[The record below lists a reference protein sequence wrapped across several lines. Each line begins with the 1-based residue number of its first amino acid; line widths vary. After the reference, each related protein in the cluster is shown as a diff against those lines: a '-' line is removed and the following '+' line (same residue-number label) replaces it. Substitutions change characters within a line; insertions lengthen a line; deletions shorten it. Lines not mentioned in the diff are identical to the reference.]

1 MVHSHLAMRLE
12 HTYGGKATSAVSI
25 ETEGDE
31 VPKTRSSA
39 IQVDRSIMGSMPTHR
54 VKRLDRFIQRW
65 RINKIRRYV
74 PQGGRVLDI
83 GCADGALFRQMR
95 RIGSGVGVDPAL
107 VQSVRTGAFELIAG
121 SIPDDLAPAQFDV
134 ATMLAV
140 VEHLPEDVISEMRDQ
155 CVRLLKPGGLVLITV
170 PSPTV
175 DNILKALIWLRLV
188 GNMSFD
194 QHHGFDVRTVPAR
207 FSGTGLTLVT
217 HKRFQLGLNHLFV
230 FRRVDTSPEA
240 VVGALATQQGR
251 TTHARQQ
258 T

>member
-1 MVHSHLAMRLE
+1 
-12 HTYGGKATSAVSI
+12 
-25 ETEGDE
+25 
-31 VPKTRSSA
+31 VPKSRRSA
-39 IQVDRSIMGSMPTHR
+39 ARVERSIVGNMPTHK

-65 RINKIRRYV
+65 RVNKIRRYV

-83 GCADGALFRQMR
+83 GCADGAMFRQLR

-107 VQSVRTGAFELIAG
+107 VQSVQAGAFELIAG

-140 VEHLPEDVISEMRDQ
+140 VEHLPEDVIAEMRDQ

-207 FSGTGLTLVT
+207 FGGTGLTLVA
-217 HKRFQLGLNHLFV
+217 HRRFQLGLNHLYV
-230 FRRVDTSPEA
+230 FRRVDTAPDA
-240 VVGALATQQGR
+240 VGALATHKGR
-251 TTHARQQ
+251 DSQA
-258 T
+258 